1 MRRKRNGKTA
11 GMGFATLFGV
21 AALMI
26 SSVKANE
33 HCSTQHV
40 RSQLEQLYQR
50 DGDFRRGSGPDR
62 DAHNIVQLKQ
72 IIARCGWPMRSQHGE
87 RAIQAA
93 FLVVQHAGL
102 EDQLQLLPLLEQA
115 EIDGELAKGLLPLL
129 HDRIRV
135 RQGRPQL
142 YGTQLQGAC
151 VPYPVDDQG
160 GLELRRQATGLIPF
174 SDYLAICRERT
185 LGGVF

>member
-1 MRRKRNGKTA
+1 VRRKRNGKNA

-26 SSVKANE
+26 SSVTASE

-40 RSQLEQLYQR
+40 RSRLEQLHQR
-50 DGDFRRGSGPDR
+50 DADFRRGSGPDR
-62 DAHNIVQLKQ
+62 DADNIVQLKQ
-72 IIARCGWPMRSQHGE
+72 IVARCGWPVRSQHGE
-87 RAIQAA
+87 RAVQAA

-129 HDRIRV
+129 HDRVRV

-151 VPYPVDDQG
+151 VPYPIDDPD
-160 GLELRRQATGLIPF
+160 GLELRRQAAGLMPLA
-174 SDYLAICRERT
+174 DYLAICRERP
-185 LGGVF
+185 LGGAF